1 MNMLTINTKLFLKK
15 ISLQQG
21 FMEVRHFITKDIIA
35 KKFYQ
40 REGAV
45 IQEDSVGFENM
56 VTVAPE
62 TEGDSP
68 FSNSDDD
75 DDFFSSFE
83 DDEDF

>member
-1 MNMLTINTKLFLKK
+1 MLTINTKLFLKK